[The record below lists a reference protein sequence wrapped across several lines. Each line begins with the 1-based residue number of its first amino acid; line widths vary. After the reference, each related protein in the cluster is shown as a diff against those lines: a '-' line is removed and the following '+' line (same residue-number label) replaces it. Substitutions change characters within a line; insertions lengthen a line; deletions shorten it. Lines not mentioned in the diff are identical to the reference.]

1 MEELKVIIDMIA
13 SLPQLALWVLVG
25 FWAYKVIVI
34 GSIYGTVKFISQKV
48 YEILSKPKRVELTF
62 KGMVVNEDVGNYLV
76 GQISRIASTN
86 YIHHSDV
93 VWLADAITEK
103 ALRENKDLKG
113 IQP

>member
-34 GSIYGTVKFISQKV
+34 GSIYGAIKFVAQKLFDV
-48 YEILSKPKRVELTF
+48 FSKPRPMDLDGIVIDKKTST
-62 KGMVVNEDVGNYLV
+62 YLV
-76 GQISRIASTN
+76 GQLSRIASTN

-103 ALRENKDLKG
+103 AQREDKNLKEASR
-113 IQP
+113 

>member
-1 MEELKVIIDMIA
+1 MEELKIIIDMIA

-34 GSIYGTVKFISQKV
+34 GSIYGTVKFIAQK
-48 YEILSKPKRVELTF
+48 LFDAFTKPKEMSLDGMTMNKEVSALLT
-62 KGMVVNEDVGNYLV
+62 

-86 YIHHSDV
+86 YIRHADV

-103 ALRENKDLKG
+103 AQREHKELKG
-113 IQP
+113 IKE